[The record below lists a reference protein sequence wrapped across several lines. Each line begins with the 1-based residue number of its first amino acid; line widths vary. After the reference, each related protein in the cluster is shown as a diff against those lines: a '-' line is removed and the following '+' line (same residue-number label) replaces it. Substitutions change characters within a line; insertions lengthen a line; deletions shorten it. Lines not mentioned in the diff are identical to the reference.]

1 MPKLIFE
8 LKLTPLLIAFEVD
21 IRLWNDFEGP
31 VSPSLSEDS
40 SLTGSDPNFSD
51 KLTEYPEPVAIFHA
65 Y

>member
-1 MPKLIFE
+1 MPELIFE
-8 LKLTPLLIAFEVD
+8 LKLTPLLMAFEVD

>member
-8 LKLTPLLIAFEVD
+8 LKLTPLLMAFEVD

>member
-1 MPKLIFE
+1 MLKLTFK
-8 LKLTPLLIAFEVD
+8 LKLTPLLMAFEVD

-40 SLTGSDPNFSD
+40 SVAGSDPNFSD
-51 KLTEYPEPVAIFHA
+51 KLTEYPDPVAIFHA